1 MQLFTYE
8 RVITTAIRFD
18 VMTPTDLCFLDLVDV
33 GQRIRARQVSSV
45 EVTRT
50 ILERISKCDGQ
61 LQSYANLTPEL
72 ALQAAEEAD
81 REIDGGTNRGP
92 LHGVPIAVKDLCH
105 TEGIVTAAGMAI
117 YWNFV
122 PDRDATVVARLKAA
136 GAVLLGKLQM
146 TEGAFS
152 AHHPSIDPPV
162 NPWSS
167 THWTGVS
174 SSGSGVA
181 TAAGLC
187 YGSLGTDTLGSIR
200 FPSTMNGIT
209 GLKPTSGRVSRA
221 GIFALAE
228 SMDHVGPMTRS
239 AADAAAILG
248 AIAGVDPDDPTAL
261 EVPVPDYLAV
271 IDNGVRGLR
280 IGIDRALIAGGAD
293 ADMVRA
299 TEDACA
305 VFVNLGADLRDVACP
320 SLDQVTR
327 DAAQL
332 CAAEAA
338 VAHEATFPIR
348 GKEYGP
354 VLTRLLEAGRKVEG
368 LTIVKI
374 LRRRAEFS
382 RQLAALFGEIDL
394 LLMPAMN
401 KSAPTI
407 AWLAERVND
416 VEERYGRIL
425 FTAPF
430 DMSGS
435 PSLTLPGGTTSD
447 GLPVG
452 FQIIGRHLD
461 EALVLRAGHAFQQ
474 ATQWHLRRPPESVP
488 PNPN

>member
-1 MQLFTYE
+1 
-8 RVITTAIRFD
+8 
-18 VMTPTDLCFLDLVDV
+18 
-33 GQRIRARQVSSV
+33 
-45 EVTRT
+45 
-50 ILERISKCDGQ
+50 
-61 LQSYANLTPEL
+61 
-72 ALQAAEEAD
+72 
-81 REIDGGTNRGP
+81 
-92 LHGVPIAVKDLCH
+92 
-105 TEGIVTAAGMAI
+105 
-117 YWNFV
+117 
-122 PDRDATVVARLKAA
+122 
-136 GAVLLGKLQM
+136 
-146 TEGAFS
+146 
-152 AHHPSIDPPV
+152 
-162 NPWSS
+162 
-167 THWTGVS
+167 
-174 SSGSGVA
+174 
-181 TAAGLC
+181 
-187 YGSLGTDTLGSIR
+187 
-200 FPSTMNGIT
+200 
-209 GLKPTSGRVSRA
+209 
-221 GIFALAE
+221 
-228 SMDHVGPMTRS
+228 MTRS

-435 PSLTLPGGTTSD
+435 PSLTLPGGATSD